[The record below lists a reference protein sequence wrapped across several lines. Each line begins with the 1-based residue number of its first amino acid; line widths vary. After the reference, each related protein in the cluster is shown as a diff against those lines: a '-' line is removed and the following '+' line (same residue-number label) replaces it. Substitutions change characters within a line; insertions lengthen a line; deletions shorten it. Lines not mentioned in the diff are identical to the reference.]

1 MKKRVIQVV
10 ILFLLCVFLLSIVSA
25 HEEETNY
32 FLTKESLTKIS
43 LFLIV
48 MSSINALLWVII
60 SSFSKK
66 KKKAKFLAIIIPII
80 LTSIFLIITTIFI
93 NLNAETKG
101 PVHWHADY
109 EVWACGEKLNIINP
123 SGLSNKVGTNLFHEH
138 NDDRI
143 HIDGVVEDIEE
154 VNIEHFF
161 EVIGGQISSSGI
173 SLITNKGFVSYKNG
187 EVCNGTLQIFV
198 YTTKNKEMQQTKVKN
213 FLEYIPS
220 PYSEVPPG
228 DCIIIE
234 FAEEKETTE
243 QICETYKIALEK
255 GEIHGS

>member
-66 KKKAKFLAIIIPII
+66 KKKAKFLAI
-80 LTSIFLIITTIFI
+80 FI

-143 HIDGVVEDIEE
+143 HIEGVVEDIEE